1 MSQEVIRWS
10 LVVCLVGFLV
20 GQSRA
25 DDRSDEKGESGTKK
39 SSDQPVQSVESKI
52 MANDVGSPMGP
63 DIHLK
68 ALTRLS
74 PEEEV
79 WIDPMRKIVVV
90 SGKVCLR
97 RGPLELFACP
107 RGTKEHESVVS
118 VNAKA
123 QTIHVGLLAIG
134 AMRGSPVRFAPTYKS
149 ATGTE
154 VEIWILWKDKDG
166 VNQKLPAQQWI
177 RNIKTGKAMKEH
189 WVFAGSGFYV
199 DEMTGK
205 KYYQADG
212 SGDFICVSNFS
223 TATLDLPVE
232 SSAEAADLLYES
244 FTERIPARGT
254 QIRLVL
260 IPRIKAPKDDGSG
273 GKKADS
279 E

>member
-1 MSQEVIRWS
+1 MSQRVTRWS
-10 LVVCLVGFLV
+10 LVVFLV
-20 GQSRA
+20 CSLAGQSRA
-25 DDRSDEKGESGTKK
+25 DDQSDENGESGTQE
-39 SSDQPVQSVESKI
+39 SPDQPVQSAAPKPKG
-52 MANDVGSPMGP
+52 NDAASPMGP
-63 DIHLK
+63 EIHLK

-90 SGKVCLR
+90 NGKVCLR

-134 AMRGSPVRFAPTYKS
+134 AMQGSPVRFAPKYKS

-154 VEIWILWKDKDG
+154 VDIWILWKDKDG
-166 VNQKLPAQQWI
+166 VNQKLSAQQWI
-177 RNIKTGKAMKEH
+177 RNVKTGKAMTER

-205 KYYQADG
+205 KHYQADG

-244 FTERIPARGT
+244 STERIPARGT

-273 GKKADS
+273 AN
-279 E
+279 

>member
-1 MSQEVIRWS
+1 MSQKVTRWS
-10 LVVCLVGFLV
+10 LVVFLV
-20 GQSRA
+20 CLFADRSRA
-25 DDRSDEKGESGTKK
+25 DDQSDAKGESGTQEI
-39 SSDQPVQSVESKI
+39 SGQSAQTAETQPKGKD
-52 MANDVGSPMGP
+52 AASPMGP
-63 DIHLK
+63 KIHLK

-74 PEEEV
+74 PDEEV

-90 SGKVCLR
+90 NGKVCLR

-134 AMRGSPVRFAPTYKS
+134 AMQGSPVRFAPKYKS

-154 VEIWILWKDKDG
+154 VDIWILWKDKDG

-177 RNIKTGKAMKEH
+177 RNVKTGKAMTER

-223 TATLDLPVE
+223 TATLDLPVQ

-244 FTERIPARGT
+244 FTERIPARDT

-273 GKKADS
+273 AK
-279 E
+279 